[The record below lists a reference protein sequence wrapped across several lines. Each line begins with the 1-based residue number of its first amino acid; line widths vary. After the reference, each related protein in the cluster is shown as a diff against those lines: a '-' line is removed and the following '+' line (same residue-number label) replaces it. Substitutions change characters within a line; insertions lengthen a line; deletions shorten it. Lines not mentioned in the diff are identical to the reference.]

1 MVADA
6 DFSDYL
12 QARWPLLVAALER
25 EGVASA
31 EAHLAVAEVLVANRR
46 GWRRLV
52 DEESVDVH
60 VWQALRERAGLPDQP
75 GSTPPVTTVGV
86 DPTRPVDRPEP
97 WLERAEALRRRRR
110 WRDVRRYL
118 LGLVAAALVVAAL
131 VWWGSRPD
139 VREETNPLP
148 VPWYAGEELHLAEVV
163 VELPDV
169 DSFVAFGDGA
179 AVRLEDGEVI
189 EVDGDGDVSALDDPP
204 QDLVFPPS
212 LPDYLP
218 FGRYTYVVQGTV
230 LPDGGRAFVLDSRR
244 GDRNNS
250 LQIPTSSHRVLVLC
264 EPGGSCRKAEGG
276 IPAEGFRLR

>member
-1 MVADA
+1 MLQTLVGTRSSEAAFRIAHDMVG
-6 DFSDYL
+6 
-12 QARWPLLVAALER
+12 
-25 EGVASA
+25 EG
-31 EAHLAVAEVLVANRR
+31 
-46 GWRRLV
+46 LV
-52 DEESVDVH
+52 DLDE
-60 VWQALRERAGLPDQP
+60 ALGR
-75 GSTPPVTTVGV
+75 VTGAQLVRLMFPRFDDAATRVLLTVGV
-86 DPTRPVDRPEP
+86 SASPGAAVGRVVLDAETAVQ
-97 WLERAEALRRRRR
+97 WSERGE
-110 WRDVRRYL
+110 DVIL
-118 LGLVAAALVVAAL
+118 
-131 VWWGSRPD
+131 

-163 VELPDV
+163 DELPDV

-189 EVDGDGDVSALDDPP
+189 EVDGGGDVSALADPP
-204 QDLVFPPS
+204 QDLLFPPS

-264 EPGGSCRKAEGG
+264 EPNGSCREAEGG